1 MQVTVGFDYVLVL
14 EWLSDNDDRT
24 GTQLHELL
32 PSVGFRSELV
42 ICQSWEDLKRALE
55 KAAFEIP
62 SKGVPVVHLETHGS
76 DPWGGPPEDIGFGPT
91 GASRVAWTALGEVL
105 APLNAAADFRLLF
118 VSAACWGSGV
128 IAAIGW
134 GEHPAPFACAVG
146 FRTKVVEGRLR
157 DSMKELYRSIR
168 RGCEL
173 GECVASARR
182 ELVEGQKVQLEVIV
196 ELAVKILRT
205 AYYKPKSPNGVR
217 AGPLRRRRRARRVW
231 DSWFPRSLQERN
243 PTYRFENARIGEREP
258 SVK

>member
-1 MQVTVGFDYVLVL
+1 MQVAVGFEYVLVL
-14 EWLSDNDDRT
+14 EWLSDNDERT

-32 PSVGFRSELV
+32 PSVGFRSELA
-42 ICQSWEDLKRALE
+42 ICRSWEDLTRALT
-55 KAAFEIP
+55 KAASDIP

-76 DPWGGPPEDIGFGPT
+76 DPWDGAPEDIGFGPT
-91 GASRVAWTALGEVL
+91 EASGVAWAALGAVL
-105 APLNAAADFRLLF
+105 APLNVAADFRLLF

-134 GEHPAPFACAVG
+134 GEHPAPFSCAVG

-173 GECVASARR
+173 GECVESARR
-182 ELVEGQKVQLEVIV
+182 ELVEGQEVQLEVTV

-205 AYYKPKSPNGVR
+205 AYYKPRFPNGVR

-231 DSWFPRSLQERN
+231 DSWFPLSLQERN
-243 PTYRFENARIGEREP
+243 PTYRFENTRIGE
-258 SVK
+258 